1 MSSEL
6 KSSLSYSR
14 IRKLARYA
22 CGFSML
28 GAVISIVTIAYYAIL
43 MMIDTPAIDDAI
55 REEFV
60 AAGRTITINGVSR
73 TLAFVFEITP
83 MLIGIYIFL
92 QAVQLFRQYM
102 GGKVFTF
109 EAAGKL
115 NKIGWAVTALAP
127 LGILFETL
135 AVLALTIYNPPGQ
148 KQLSIGISETEIYA
162 IILGLLLVTLA
173 KILHEAANISEEN
186 QAII

>member
-1 MSSEL
+1 MSSEQ

-22 CGFSML
+22 CGFSIL
-28 GAVISIVTIAYYAIL
+28 GAAISILTIAYYTIL
-43 MMIDTPAIDDAI
+43 MIIDTPAIDDAI

-127 LGILFETL
+127 LG
-135 AVLALTIYNPPGQ
+135 
-148 KQLSIGISETEIYA
+148 
-162 IILGLLLVTLA
+162 
-173 KILHEAANISEEN
+173 
-186 QAII
+186 

>member
-1 MSSEL
+1 MSSEQ

-22 CGFSML
+22 CIFSVL
-28 GAVISIVTIAYYAIL
+28 GALISIGTIAYYTIL
-43 MMIDTPAIDDAI
+43 MFIDTQAIDSAI

-73 TLAFVFEITP
+73 ILAFVFEITP

-102 GGKVFTF
+102 SGRVFTF
-109 EAAGKL
+109 QAADKL
-115 NKIGWAVTALAP
+115 NKIGWAVAALAP

-173 KILHEAANISEEN
+173 KILHEAASISEEN